1 MASMSMDKN
10 FEELCYSCR
19 TGDIDNLDRLISTG
33 VNLNGVDKFDNSP
46 LFLASL
52 CGHEEV
58 VKLLLQRGAVC
69 DRDRFEGAR
78 CIYGAL
84 NEAIKE
90 TLLSYDISKAV
101 DVKQSFAT
109 HVSSIY
115 NEESFLS
122 RDISFRAPN
131 GQLFTAHRFLLCA
144 RSEVLA
150 EKMTNEWAKIEIVP
164 IEVHSDIFE
173 IFLKFLY
180 LIPILHQIEPGQY
193 EELIKLSSDLSIELL
208 PEFLDKARH
217 IADPTKKSRLM
228 SDYQY
233 KFTEIARNQ
242 LLLFVNNCIFSSAVD
257 VAEDEQQTTSLMN
270 CPAYPDIQ
278 LSVKNRN
285 GTTRVYPCHLAILN
299 RAKYFKVMFTNNFK
313 EKLTYVKAKDLSGHN
328 NGVATQLTLPNC
340 EFEVAE
346 IILRYLYADSTD
358 ISWMYA
364 VDVLLLADILL
375 EDRLKTITST
385 IITQSKEFIQEHNVF
400 DVLYLSWE
408 IGVERLEQFAA
419 KFIAMHLQELYK
431 DPEIEKAILLS
442 SERISLR
449 QETDTIELVDDI
461 RYYLL
466 RKYSFEPDDVELF
479 QNQDDLEYLKEV
491 GYLEYRKDMEM
502 LESILTDLELDV

>member
-1 MASMSMDKN
+1 MTNESMDKN

-19 TGDIDNLDRLISTG
+19 TGDMDNVDRLISTG
-33 VNLNGVDKFDNSP
+33 VNVNNVDKFDNSP

-52 CGHEEV
+52 CGHERV

-69 DRDRFEGAR
+69 DRDRYEGAR

-84 NEAIKE
+84 TDAIRD

-101 DVKQSFAT
+101 DVKQPFAT
-109 HVSSIY
+109 HISSLYNDEGILKRDVSFKVS
-115 NEESFLS
+115 
-122 RDISFRAPN
+122 N
-131 GQLFTAHRFLLCA
+131 GRVFTAHRFLLCA
-144 RSEVLA
+144 RSNILA
-150 EKMTNEWAKIEIVP
+150 GKMTNEWLKREVIS
-164 IEVHSDIFE
+164 IEVRSDIFE

-193 EELIKLSSDLSIELL
+193 EELINLSSKFKIELL
-208 PEFLDKARH
+208 SEFLDKARH
-217 IADPTKKSRLM
+217 ISDPTEKSRLM

-233 KFTEIARNQ
+233 KFTEVARKQ
-242 LLLFVNNCIFSSAVD
+242 LLVFVNNCIFGSAIDLVD
-257 VAEDEQQTTSLMN
+257 SAQQVTSPMN

-278 LSVKNRN
+278 LAVKNRN
-285 GTTRVYPCHLAILN
+285 GDTRLYPCHLAILN
-299 RAKYFKVMFTNNFK
+299 RAEYFRVMFTNNFK
-313 EKLTYVKAKDLSGHN
+313 EKVTYVKAKYLPGECN
-328 NGVATQLTLPNC
+328 CVIPQLTLPNC

-346 IILRYLYADSTD
+346 IILRYLYADNTD
-358 ISWMYA
+358 IPWMYA

-375 EDRLKTITST
+375 EDRLKTISST
-385 IITQSKEFIQEHNVF
+385 IITQSKEFIEQYNVF

-419 KFIAMHLQELYK
+419 KFIAIHLQELYN
-431 DPEIEKAILLS
+431 DPEIKRAIVLS
-442 SERISLR
+442 SERISFR

-479 QNQDDLEYLKEV
+479 ENQDDLEYLKQV

-502 LESILTDLELDV
+502 VDHILAELELDV